1 VEKYEIRDGL
11 HYSRAHEWVKVEG
24 NLVRVGVTDYAQKKL
39 GDIVYAEMPEVGK
52 QVKQI
57 AEKKTREMELG
68 ALESI
73 KAVSAVY
80 SPISGTVKEVNKAI
94 QERPELVNTSPYNE
108 GWICVI
114 DPTTL
119 NTELGKLMDSKEYSD
134 YLAKLG

>member
-1 VEKYEIRDGL
+1 MEKYDVRDGL
-11 HYSRAHEWVKVEG
+11 NYSREHEWVKVEG
-24 NLVRVGVTDYAQKKL
+24 NLVRVGITDYAQRKL

-73 KAVSAVY
+73 KAVSAIY
-80 SPISGTVKEVNKAI
+80 SPISGTVKEVNKAL

-114 DPTTL
+114 DPRTL
-119 NTELGKLMDSKEYSD
+119 NAELGNLMDAKEYSD